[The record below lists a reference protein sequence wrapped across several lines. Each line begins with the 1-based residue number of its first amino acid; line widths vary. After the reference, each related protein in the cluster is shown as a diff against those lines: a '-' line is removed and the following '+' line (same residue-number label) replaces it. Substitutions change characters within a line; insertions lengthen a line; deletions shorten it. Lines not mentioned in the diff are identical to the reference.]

1 MEYIFWGHN
10 IPLAAHLRET
20 LQCKIIECITFQQI
34 KSCLSSIEYIDFC
47 VFMERSDMAT
57 DIPTIAQLHKLYPT
71 LYIILISET
80 LSKEEKIPYLRAGTD
95 CMISKN
101 TSKDDLQKLFSVI
114 IDFKEK
120 EKARK
125 DNQISSLTEFRLPL
139 WKRTFDILAS
149 GSAILCLSPIL
160 ILTAL
165 AIRTESNGKIVYKS
179 KRVGSN
185 YKIFDFYKFRSMY
198 SDADKRLAEYQQLN
212 QYTKN
217 IAEEEFKDSSSAAEI
232 SQQSCSSEQKQ
243 EQEQDILLFSDNLS
257 TSENNYLKTKRTERS
272 NAFFKLENDPRITR
286 VGHFIRKYSIDEL
299 PLIVTFSIISILCI
313 IGSALLSFKFK
324 NDLKKSSKFIKES
337 LIVYSDDKTLLKI
350 EKDNFNNELGRIEK
364 TIDESIHNAAYSEIN
379 LYYNHYNSSTSFEF
393 KKLNL
398 FPLKFEGEYY
408 SNKDFVIETDIT
420 SMIYSLLT
428 FYIMYQLRMCEC
440 ISRAAENTIRNQITR
455 EAIDKIKDRHRMRML
470 IKCLYDDRI
479 HDLLQDSLSEFYKM
493 KTISARV
500 AIELNPNNML

>member
-212 QYTKN
+212 QYTKS

-232 SQQSCSSEQKQ
+232 SQQSSSSGH
-243 EQEQDILLFSDNLS
+243 EQDILLFSDNLS

-299 PLIVTFSIISILCI
+299 PQLFNILK
-313 IGSALLSFKFK
+313 GDMSVVGNRPLP
-324 NDLKKSSKFIKES
+324 
-337 LIVYSDDKTLLKI
+337 
-350 EKDNFNNELGRIEK
+350 
-364 TIDESIHNAAYSEIN
+364 
-379 LYYNHYNSSTSFEF
+379 LYEA
-393 KKLNL
+393 
-398 FPLKFEGEYY
+398 E
-408 SNKDFVIETDIT
+408 
-420 SMIYSLLT
+420 LLT
-428 FYIMYQLRMCEC
+428 SDEYVKRFMAPTGLTGLWQVEKRGGAGKMSAEERKQLDIKYAKEFSFRMDMK
-440 ISRAAENTIRNQITR
+440 IIFKTFTAFIQKEN
-455 EAIDKIKDRHRMRML
+455 
-470 IKCLYDDRI
+470 
-479 HDLLQDSLSEFYKM
+479 
-493 KTISARV
+493 V
-500 AIELNPNNML
+500 

>member
-217 IAEEEFKDSSSAAEI
+217 ITEEEFKDSSSAAEI
-232 SQQSCSSEQKQ
+232 SQRSCSSEQKQ

-257 TSENNYLKTKRTERS
+257 TSENNYLKTKRTEHS

-299 PLIVTFSIISILCI
+299 PQLFNILK
-313 IGSALLSFKFK
+313 GDMSVVGNRPLP
-324 NDLKKSSKFIKES
+324 
-337 LIVYSDDKTLLKI
+337 
-350 EKDNFNNELGRIEK
+350 
-364 TIDESIHNAAYSEIN
+364 
-379 LYYNHYNSSTSFEF
+379 LYEA
-393 KKLNL
+393 
-398 FPLKFEGEYY
+398 E
-408 SNKDFVIETDIT
+408 
-420 SMIYSLLT
+420 LLT
-428 FYIMYQLRMCEC
+428 SDEYVQRFMGPAGLTGLWQVEKRGGAGKMSAEERKQLDIKYAKEFSFRMDMR
-440 ISRAAENTIRNQITR
+440 II
-455 EAIDKIKDRHRMRML
+455 IKTFTAFIQKED
-470 IKCLYDDRI
+470 
-479 HDLLQDSLSEFYKM
+479 
-493 KTISARV
+493 V
-500 AIELNPNNML
+500 

>member
-165 AIRTESNGKIVYKS
+165 AIRTEGNGKIVYKS

-232 SQQSCSSEQKQ
+232 SQRSCSSEQKQ

-299 PLIVTFSIISILCI
+299 PQLFNILK
-313 IGSALLSFKFK
+313 GDMSVVGNRPLP
-324 NDLKKSSKFIKES
+324 
-337 LIVYSDDKTLLKI
+337 
-350 EKDNFNNELGRIEK
+350 
-364 TIDESIHNAAYSEIN
+364 
-379 LYYNHYNSSTSFEF
+379 LYEA
-393 KKLNL
+393 
-398 FPLKFEGEYY
+398 E
-408 SNKDFVIETDIT
+408 
-420 SMIYSLLT
+420 LLT
-428 FYIMYQLRMCEC
+428 SDEYVQRFMGPAGLTGLWQVEKRGGAGKMSAEERKQLDIKYAKEFSFRMDMR
-440 ISRAAENTIRNQITR
+440 II
-455 EAIDKIKDRHRMRML
+455 IKTFTAFIQKED
-470 IKCLYDDRI
+470 
-479 HDLLQDSLSEFYKM
+479 
-493 KTISARV
+493 V
-500 AIELNPNNML
+500 

>member
-217 IAEEEFKDSSSAAEI
+217 IAEEESLNSSSAAEI
-232 SQQSCSSEQKQ
+232 SQRSCSSEQKQEQEQ

-299 PLIVTFSIISILCI
+299 PQLFNILK
-313 IGSALLSFKFK
+313 GDMSVVGNRPLP
-324 NDLKKSSKFIKES
+324 
-337 LIVYSDDKTLLKI
+337 
-350 EKDNFNNELGRIEK
+350 
-364 TIDESIHNAAYSEIN
+364 
-379 LYYNHYNSSTSFEF
+379 LYEA
-393 KKLNL
+393 
-398 FPLKFEGEYY
+398 E
-408 SNKDFVIETDIT
+408 
-420 SMIYSLLT
+420 LLT
-428 FYIMYQLRMCEC
+428 SDEYVQRFMGPAGLTGLWQVEKRGGAGKMSAEERKQLDIKYAKEFSFRMDMR
-440 ISRAAENTIRNQITR
+440 II
-455 EAIDKIKDRHRMRML
+455 IKTFTAFIQKED
-470 IKCLYDDRI
+470 
-479 HDLLQDSLSEFYKM
+479 
-493 KTISARV
+493 V
-500 AIELNPNNML
+500 